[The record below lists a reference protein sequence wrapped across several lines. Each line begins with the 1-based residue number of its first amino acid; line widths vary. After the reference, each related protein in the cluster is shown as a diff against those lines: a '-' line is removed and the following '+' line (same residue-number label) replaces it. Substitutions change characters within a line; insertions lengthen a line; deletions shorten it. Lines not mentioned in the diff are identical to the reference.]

1 MKVLSNFIFFYS
13 FSQLKTKIS
22 EKFMDMKEIIKLCKL
37 TEEEMTDYLQ
47 LTKNID
53 HKEDHKR
60 AYRTMMNQTRR
71 ELLKFIGINVKTL
84 EELKDNFKE
93 LGDTLNYHL
102 SMLEQLFYIVNTKS
116 GWKAT
121 PRGIGFL
128 YNAIM

>member
-1 MKVLSNFIFFYS
+1 
-13 FSQLKTKIS
+13 
-22 EKFMDMKEIIKLCKL
+22 MKEILERCKL
-37 TEEEMTDYLQ
+37 TEEEMTEYLQ

-71 ELLKFIGINVKTL
+71 ELLKFIGINVKTI
-84 EELKDNFKE
+84 EELNDSFKE
-93 LGDTLNYHL
+93 ESDTLNYHL

-128 YNAIM
+128 YNAIMED

>member
-1 MKVLSNFIFFYS
+1 MTN
-13 FSQLKTKIS
+13 KIS

-37 TEEEMTDYLQ
+37 TEEEMTEYLQ

-71 ELLKFIGINVKTL
+71 ELLEFIGINIKTF
-84 EELKDNFKE
+84 EEIKNNFKE
-93 LGDTLNYHL
+93 EVDTLKYHL
-102 SMLEQLFYIVNTKS
+102 SMLEQLFYIMNTKT

-121 PRGIGFL
+121 MRGIGFL
-128 YNAIM
+128 NNAVMGD

>member
-1 MKVLSNFIFFYS
+1 
-13 FSQLKTKIS
+13 
-22 EKFMDMKEIIKLCKL
+22 MDMKEIIKLCKL
-37 TEEEMTDYLQ
+37 TEEEMTEYLQ
-47 LTKNID
+47 LTKNIN

-71 ELLKFIGINVKTL
+71 ELLKFIGINIKTF

-93 LGDTLNYHL
+93 VSDTLNYHL

-128 YNAIM
+128 HNAIMED